1 MRSPLR
7 DRVLDDALATVG
19 HNDSRKPQSVVA
31 AVDERTRLRLYERL
45 AEAGL
50 LHPEEDRILGMFPTH
65 PWPADHAD
73 HEATVRA
80 GLITALRA
88 GVTTDA
94 RTRALVSLLLAL

>member
-19 HNDSRKPQSVVA
+19 HNDGRKPQSVVA

-50 LHPEEDRILGMFPTH
+50 LHPEEDRILGMFRPTGG
-65 PWPADHAD
+65 PQITPTTRRRSEPASSRPCEPA
-73 HEATVRA
+73 
-80 GLITALRA
+80 
-88 GVTTDA
+88 
-94 RTRALVSLLLAL
+94 